1 MKNIAITLLLFFSA
15 SMFGQMYNPV
25 KWTTT
30 VEKVSD
36 KEYILKAKAVIQS
49 GWHLYGQYIEE
60 GGPSPT
66 AFTFK
71 NQPQIFELI
80 AKTTEDNGHE
90 KVDQIFDMKI
100 K

>member
-1 MKNIAITLLLFFSA
+1 MLLVSV

-25 KWTTT
+25 KWTTS
-30 VEKVSD
+30 VEKITE
-36 KEYILKAKAVIQS
+36 KEYLLKAEAKIQS

-71 NQPQIFELI
+71 N
-80 AKTTEDNGHE
+80 E
-90 KVDQIFDMKI
+90 KKNFNINHG
-100 K
+100 